1 VEPEVIRHDVANNPV
16 KQTQKE
22 FMNKQE
28 LVKLR
33 FQLIT
38 AVTDYDRKD
47 STKRNYNIY
56 ALPQYFQRVDLIL
69 SDVEAGADPR
79 SAIVAGFIGTLR
91 NFVLR
96 KLKMSGSS
104 TEEDRGGGSMYYK
117 PVAKKNPVRQRKGWK
132 IQTGSGNGW
141 SDIKV
146 SSGTDFYRN
155 WHFKTKPDAQSELNE
170 LARIHGDPESYRI
183 VPAATEQD
191 FDLYNPV
198 HRNNP
203 VRQRIAVSLSRS
215 QVRKNPLLES
225 GATISRNSGI
235 NRRAASMT

>member
-1 VEPEVIRHDVANNPV
+1 M
-16 KQTQKE
+16 T
-22 FMNKQE
+22 KQE

-117 PVAKKNPVRQRKGWK
+117 PVAKRNPAEREIGSHPAQGKYTSFKKWAAAVKNIGGRLRSESPVPQTVYGPFGFISEWNGRSGK
-132 IQTGSGNGW
+132 IEEFFDSN
-141 SDIKV
+141 
-146 SSGTDFYRN
+146 
-155 WHFKTKPDAQSELNE
+155 
-170 LARIHGDPESYRI
+170 
-183 VPAATEQD
+183 PA
-191 FDLYNPV
+191 

-215 QVRKNPLLES
+215 QARRNPFND
-225 GATISRNSGI
+225 RNLD
-235 NRRAASMT
+235 A

>member
-1 VEPEVIRHDVANNPV
+1 M
-16 KQTQKE
+16 T
-22 FMNKQE
+22 KQE
-28 LVKLR
+28 LAKLR

-56 ALPQYFQRVDLIL
+56 ALPQYFRRIDDIL
-69 SDVEAGADPR
+69 SDVESGADPR
-79 SAIVAGFIGTLR
+79 QAIAAGFIGTLQ

-104 TEEDRGGGSMYYK
+104 TEEARGGGALYYK

-141 SDIKV
+141 SDIKF
-146 SSGTDFYRN
+146 SSGSDFYRTQY
-155 WHFKTKPDAQSELNE
+155 FKTKPAAQSELNA

-183 VPAATEQD
+183 VPAATEED

-198 HRNNP
+198 HRKNP
-203 VRQRIAVSLSRS
+203 VRQRIAVSLSKSR
-215 QVRKNPLLES
+215 RNPFND
-225 GATISRNSGI
+225 RNLD
-235 NRRAASMT
+235 A